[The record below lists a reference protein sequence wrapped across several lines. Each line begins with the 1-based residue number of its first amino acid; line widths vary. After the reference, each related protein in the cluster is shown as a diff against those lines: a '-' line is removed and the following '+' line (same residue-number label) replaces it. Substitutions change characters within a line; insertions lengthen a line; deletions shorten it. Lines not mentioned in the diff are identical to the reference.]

1 MYSNIFTHLNQTNI
15 LCEEQHGF
23 REKRSCESQLTITI
37 DDFARCLN
45 NKGVIHAIF
54 LDFSK
59 AFDKVPHKKL
69 CHKLAS
75 YGITG
80 PILEWILDFLSNR
93 TQRVLVGGQT
103 SYSTAVL
110 SGVPQG
116 TVLGPLLFLCYV
128 NDLPRSIKSK
138 VRMYADDTLLYNVI
152 NKIDDCIQ
160 LQHDLLTLEE
170 WANVWQM
177 QFNPAK
183 CEFLVV
189 TNKKNTPSFTYYI
202 NEIPI
207 KAVPH
212 AKYLGVTI
220 DSRLSWKEH
229 IKITIPTKL
238 IQHWHSYVAI

>member
-1 MYSNIFTHLNQTNI
+1 M
-15 LCEEQHGF
+15 
-23 REKRSCESQLTITI
+23 
-37 DDFARCLN
+37 
-45 NKGVIHAIF
+45 
-54 LDFSK
+54 
-59 AFDKVPHKKL
+59 
-69 CHKLAS
+69 
-75 YGITG
+75 
-80 PILEWILDFLSNR
+80 
-93 TQRVLVGGQT
+93 GGQT
-103 SYSTAVL
+103 SYPTAVL

-189 TNKKNTPSFTYYI
+189 TNKKNTPTQRKRI
-202 NEIPI
+202 EITGSIIGSNSPVNLASTEI
-207 KAVPH
+207 H
-212 AKYLGVTI
+212 CYQCG
-220 DSRLSWKEH
+220 R
-229 IKITIPTKL
+229 
-238 IQHWHSYVAI
+238 WH

>member
-1 MYSNIFTHLNQTNI
+1 M
-15 LCEEQHGF
+15 
-23 REKRSCESQLTITI
+23 
-37 DDFARCLN
+37 
-45 NKGVIHAIF
+45 
-54 LDFSK
+54 
-59 AFDKVPHKKL
+59 PHKKL

-229 IKITIPTKL
+229 IKITTHKANTAL
-238 IQHWHSYVAI
+238 AFLRRM